1 MTEQQK
7 PTYLID
13 SVGSDFQK
21 PVVALIGEDGNVF
34 SIIGRVQR
42 ALHAVARVDLGR
54 EFAARAMSG
63 DYSYEQIIGDL
74 FFQYCELADDA
85 DDRRENAAHDGED
98 FDEPEM
104 SVEERLHALGY

>member
-13 SVGSDFQK
+13 SVGADFQK

-54 EFAARAMSG
+54 EFAARATSG

-74 FFQYCELADDA
+74 FFQYCELPD
-85 DDRRENAAHDGED
+85 DGED
-98 FDEPEM
+98 EDEDED
-104 SVEERLHALGY
+104 EDNGE